1 MKFLVKLA
9 MVVVVAMAVAM
20 VLSLALPQAAFSGGD
35 AEKGKA
41 LYGSKCAMC
50 HAAGG
55 EGKEAMAKMMKVEM
69 KPLGSKE
76 VQAKKDAE
84 LKKDFTEGNG
94 KMKPVKLTDE
104 EAANVIAFLRTLKK

>member
-1 MKFLVKLA
+1 VKSWIKVGLA
-9 MVVVVAMAVAM
+9 LAVV
-20 VLSLALPQAAFSGGD
+20 LALPLVAMSGGD

-41 LYGSKCAMC
+41 LFASKCKMC

-55 EGKEAMAKMMKVEM
+55 EGTPAMAKMMKVEM
-69 KPLGSKE
+69 KALGSKE

-104 EAANVIAFLRTLKK
+104 EVANVIAFLRTLKK

>member
-1 MKFLVKLA
+1 
-9 MVVVVAMAVAM
+9 M
-20 VLSLALPQAAFSGGD
+20 VLAIALALPLLAAGGGD

-50 HAAGG
+50 HGAGG
-55 EGKEAMAKMMKVEM
+55 EGKDAMAKALKVEF
-69 KPLGSKE
+69 KQLGSKD
-76 VQAKKDAE
+76 VQSKKDAE
-84 LKKDFTEGNG
+84 LKKDILEGNG

>member
-1 MKFLVKLA
+1 MKSWIKLGL
-9 MVVVVAMAVAM
+9 
-20 VLSLALPQAAFSGGD
+20 VLSVALALPLVAMGGGD
-35 AEKGKA
+35 VEKGKA
-41 LYGSKCAMC
+41 LYTSKCATC
-50 HAAGG
+50 HAPGG
-55 EGKEAMAKMMKVEM
+55 EGKPAMAKAMKVEFRH
-69 KPLGSKE
+69 LGSKE

>member
-1 MKFLVKLA
+1 MRSLVK
-9 MVVVVAMAVAM
+9 VVIVVAAGMAVAM

-41 LYGSKCAMC
+41 LYTAKCKMC
-50 HAAGG
+50 HAAEG
-55 EGKEAMAKMMKVEM
+55 EGNPGMAKALKVEM
-69 KPLGSKE
+69 KALGSKE
-76 VQAKKDAE
+76 VQGLKDAE
-84 LKKDFTEGNG
+84 LKKDVLEGNG

>member
-1 MKFLVKLA
+1 VKSWIKIA
-9 MVVVVAMAVAM
+9 FVVAV
-20 VLSLALPQAAFSGGD
+20 VLALPLVAISGGD

-41 LYGSKCAMC
+41 LYGTKCATC

-55 EGKEAMAKMMKVEM
+55 EGKEAIAKMMKVEM

-76 VQAKKDAE
+76 VQAMKDAD
-84 LKKDFTEGNG
+84 LKKVIAEGNG
-94 KMKPVKLTDE
+94 KMKAVKLTDE

>member
-1 MKFLVKLA
+1 MKSLVKLV
-9 MVVVVAMAVAM
+9 MVVAVAMAVAM
-20 VLSLALPQAAFSGGD
+20 VLSLALPQVAFSGGD

-41 LYGSKCAMC
+41 LYTAKCKMC
-50 HAAGG
+50 HAAEG
-55 EGKEAMAKMMKVEM
+55 EGNPGMAKMLKVEM
-69 KPLGSKE
+69 KALGSKE
-76 VQAKKDAE
+76 VQGLKDAE

>member
-1 MKFLVKLA
+1 MKSLVKLA
-9 MVVVVAMAVAM
+9 MVVAVAMAVAM
-20 VLSLALPQAAFSGGD
+20 MLSLALPQAAFSGGD

-41 LYGSKCAMC
+41 LYTAKCKMC
-50 HAAGG
+50 HAAEG
-55 EGKEAMAKMMKVEM
+55 EGNPGMAKALKVEM
-69 KPLGSKE
+69 KALGSKE
-76 VQAKKDAE
+76 VQGLKDAE

>member
-1 MKFLVKLA
+1 MKSWMKAGLILAVILA
-9 MVVVVAMAVAM
+9 MPLLAV
-20 VLSLALPQAAFSGGD
+20 SGGE

-50 HAAGG
+50 HGAGG
-55 EGKEAMAKMMKVEM
+55 EGKDAMAKALKVEF
-69 KPLGSKE
+69 KHLSSKE

-84 LKKDFTEGNG
+84 LKKDILEGNG

>member
-1 MKFLVKLA
+1 MKSLVKLVIVVAVA
-9 MVVVVAMAVAM
+9 MVVAM

-41 LYGSKCAMC
+41 LYTAKCKMC
-50 HAAGG
+50 HAAEG
-55 EGKEAMAKMMKVEM
+55 EGNPGMAKMLKVEM
-69 KPLGSKE
+69 KVLGSKE
-76 VQAKKDAE
+76 VQAMKDAE
-84 LKKDFTEGNG
+84 LKKDIIEGNG

>member
-1 MKFLVKLA
+1 MKSLVKLV
-9 MVVVVAMAVAM
+9 MVVAVAMAVAM
-20 VLSLALPQAAFSGGD
+20 VLSLALPQTAFSGGD

-41 LYGSKCAMC
+41 LYTAKCKMC
-50 HAAGG
+50 HAAEG
-55 EGKEAMAKMMKVEM
+55 EGNPGMAKALKVEI
-69 KPLGSKE
+69 KALGSKE
-76 VQAKKDAE
+76 VQAMKDAE